1 MNANAPLKWNSVDDG
16 LPEIGDSFLVVVK
29 EKYPHETNWNIHV
42 DVASSFGEYIDG
54 FWDTFNDWNEGQEV
68 HITHW
73 MPLPDPPKE

>member
-1 MNANAPLKWNSVDDG
+1 MNKNVYPTWISVAER
-16 LPEIGDSFLVVVK
+16 LPEIGASYLVVVE
-29 EKYPHETNWNIHV
+29 EKYPHETEWNIHV
-42 DVASSFGEYIDG
+42 DVAGSHGDYIDG